1 MKTIGSCI
9 AAMSLWMAAPA
20 FADTYI
26 GSWENTTFDT
36 TGALT
41 IEFTKTKTKV
51 SGSIDFDGPVFGAG
65 DPPKMD
71 FSAPLESD
79 GSGKFKIK
87 GTMLGTLNGTFT
99 ADGKLTMSIV
109 KVPGFITDASIKG
122 KFDLKAKTFTAT
134 YKIDSTEG
142 PLAEGVANAHVP
154 TAPKIKCKRK
164 VAFEGT
170 TAKITVNVAT
180 NTTIKSVT
188 ATADG
193 GAVVKVKGNNPYQ
206 ISLKNIESSKVN
218 LTITATT
225 DDDLSKSKTVVF
237 TRTGTLANAVA
248 DLILDAGSP

>member
-1 MKTIGSCI
+1 MKIIESCI
-9 AAMSLWMAAPA
+9 AAMALWMAVPA

-26 GSWENTTFDT
+26 GSWQNTTFDT

-41 IEFTKTKTKV
+41 IEFTQTKSKV

-71 FSAPLESD
+71 FSAPLKAD
-79 GSGKFKIK
+79 GSGDFKIK
-87 GTMLGTLNGTFT
+87 GTMLGTIIGTFT

-154 TAPKIKCKRK
+154 KAPTIITKRK
-164 VAFEGT
+164 ASFQGT
-170 TAKITVNVAT
+170 TAKILVNVVS

-193 GAVVKVKGNNPYQ
+193 GATVKVKGSDPYK
-206 ISLKNIESSKVN
+206 ITLKNIQSPTVN
-218 LTITATT
+218 LTITATN
-225 DDDLSKSKTVVF
+225 DDDLSKTKTVVL
-237 TRTGTLANAVA
+237 TRKGTSLSAVA